1 MKVAVVQFKASTNKE
16 TNLKKIINYISKA
29 AQNKA
34 SLEEEVRL
42 NELGKMKIE
51 EMKTTPD
58 EPVEEKKPA
67 FGHEW
72 LPKQFIKYKK

>member
-34 SLEEEVRL
+34 VLV
-42 NELGKMKIE
+42 
-51 EMKTTPD
+51 
-58 EPVEEKKPA
+58 A
-67 FGHEW
+67 FPEFMMFYTIYDVLH
-72 LPKQFIKYKK
+72 